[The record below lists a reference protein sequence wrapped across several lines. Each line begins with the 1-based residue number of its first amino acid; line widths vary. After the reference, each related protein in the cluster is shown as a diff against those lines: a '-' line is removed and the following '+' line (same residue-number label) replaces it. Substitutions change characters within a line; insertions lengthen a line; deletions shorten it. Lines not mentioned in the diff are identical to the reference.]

1 MSGDS
6 IWIIGASMTKFARYE
21 DQDAVDLASTASLDA
36 MADAG
41 VSIHDMDVL
50 AAGTLFQAE
59 DGIRDS
65 VASRGLG
72 DVYKRQ
78 VLTSFSVVHRAA
90 PSVPVPFVSAI
101 VKTGDGT
108 SVRSNVVG
116 LEDPMD
122 AELGMELI
130 LTTYS
135 CGTDDDGKECIA
147 FGYEPV

>member
-1 MSGDS
+1 MFKKGIGVVGMSDQVPIVDYLVLGGSPYLEVNECSNCSARFFDRRNAC
-6 IWIIGASMTKFARYE
+6 ASCGG
-21 DQDAVDLASTASLDA
+21 VDFD
-36 MADAG
+36 
-41 VSIHDMDVL
+41 
-50 AAGTLFQAE
+50 
-59 DGIRDS
+59 R
-65 VASRGLG
+65 
-72 DVYKRQ
+72 KRISNEA

>member
-1 MSGDS
+1 VFKKGIGVVGMSDQVPIVDYLVLGGSPYLEVNECRNCSARFFDRRNAC
-6 IWIIGASMTKFARYE
+6 ASCGG
-21 DQDAVDLASTASLDA
+21 VDFD
-36 MADAG
+36 
-41 VSIHDMDVL
+41 
-50 AAGTLFQAE
+50 
-59 DGIRDS
+59 R
-65 VASRGLG
+65 
-72 DVYKRQ
+72 KRISNEA

>member
-1 MSGDS
+1 MSEQLPIVDYLVLDES
-6 IWIIGASMTKFARYE
+6 PYLEVNECNNCSAKFFDRRNACASC
-21 DQDAVDLASTASLDA
+21 
-36 MADAG
+36 G
-41 VSIHDMDVL
+41 
-50 AAGTLFQAE
+50 GTDFTRNRISNEA
-59 DGIRDS
+59 
-65 VASRGLG
+65 
-72 DVYKRQ
+72 
-78 VLTSFSVVHRAA
+78 VLTSFSIVHRAA

-101 VKTGDGT
+101 VKTVDGT

-122 AELGMELI
+122 AELGMNLI